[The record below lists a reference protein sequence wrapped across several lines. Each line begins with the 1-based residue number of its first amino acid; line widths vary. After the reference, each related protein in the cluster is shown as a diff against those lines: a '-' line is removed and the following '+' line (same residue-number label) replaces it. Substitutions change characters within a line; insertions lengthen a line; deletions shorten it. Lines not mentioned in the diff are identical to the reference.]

1 MSVLSHCQ
9 SVHLSVYLSMATCFS
24 PHVSSMFL
32 HAFCVPILIQ
42 SLGQLGRV
50 NEVFDSGDCK
60 VHVNG
65 YRWTLN
71 PKALIPAPGE
81 TPPDVPGMTSLFGM
95 IVWNMFLV

>member
-1 MSVLSHCQ
+1 
-9 SVHLSVYLSMATCFS
+9 MASCFS
-24 PHVSSMFL
+24 SHVSSMFL

-50 NEVFDSGDCK
+50 KEVFDSGDCR

-71 PKALIPAPGE
+71 PKALISAPGE
-81 TPPDVPGMTSLFGM
+81 TPPDVPGITSLFGM
-95 IVWNMFLV
+95 IVWNMFF